1 MFIDVDRRYYV
12 PEGSEYSAIDPPIE
26 AGYQKLCGLKAL
38 QYVRYRLED
47 NDLVRAARQQ
57 DFVREARQK
66 IDPGRL
72 LTDPDYR
79 FELLDVFKEYTTSD
93 ENLRSTDEVLDMMKT
108 FLGAHDAVLNEVQFP
123 ATLGESYVTAGN
135 EAIKE
140 AVSEF
145 LSEDGEPEPEPAPAE
160 EQSPAAASRTATA
173 SREAATAT
181 RRRASPTSRW
191 RSRTRARRRCRSRIS
206 SRR

>member
-26 AGYQKLCGLKAL
+26 AGYQKLCGFKAL

-66 IDPGRL
+66 IDPGKL

-108 FLGAHDAVLNEVQFP
+108 FLGAHDAVSTRSISRRRSARPTSPP
-123 ATLGESYVTAGN
+123 AT
-135 EAIKE
+135 
-140 AVSEF
+140 
-145 LSEDGEPEPEPAPAE
+145 P
-160 EQSPAAASRTATA
+160 
-173 SREAATAT
+173 
-181 RRRASPTSRW
+181 
-191 RSRTRARRRCRSRIS
+191 RSRRRCPS
-206 SRR
+206 S